1 MASFDRWWTTIESDG
16 CLQKLDK
23 CPSQEC
29 SVSKSLLFNMFAAV
43 CQGLSRSRFLSDH
56 DDLVPC
62 KFYQQLTIIDQ
73 IDNSDLQEGASTLE
87 VDVKKVQEELVKQ
100 GARIH

>member
-1 MASFDRWWTTIESDG
+1 MASFDRWWTNIDSVKSALSQCPFYSICSLQSVKVYQG
-16 CLQKLDK
+16 QGSCLI
-23 CPSQEC
+23 
-29 SVSKSLLFNMFAAV
+29 VMFL
-43 CQGLSRSRFLSDH
+43 CL
-56 DDLVPC
+56 C

>member
-1 MASFDRWWTTIESDG
+1 MDVFKSWTSAPV
-16 CLQKLDK
+16 K
-23 CPSQEC
+23 SA
-29 SVSKSLLFNMFAAV
+29 VSNLSMSLLFNMCAAV

-56 DDLVPC
+56 DVLVPL
-62 KFYQQLTIIDQ
+62 QVLSTTHDQIDQ

-87 VDVKKVQEELVKQ
+87 VDVKKVQEELIKQ

>member
-1 MASFDRWWTTIESDG
+1 MQDLTTT
-16 CLQKLDK
+16 
-23 CPSQEC
+23 
-29 SVSKSLLFNMFAAV
+29 
-43 CQGLSRSRFLSDH
+43 H
-56 DDLVPC
+56 
-62 KFYQQLTIIDQ
+62 DQ

>member
-1 MASFDRWWTTIESDG
+1 MASFDRCWTTIESEG

-29 SVSKSLLFNMFAAV
+29 FISLSLLFNMFAAV
-43 CQGLSRSRFLSDH
+43 CQCLSRSRFLSDR
-56 DDLVPC
+56 DVLVPL
-62 KFYQQLTIIDQ
+62 QVLSTTHDQ

>member
-1 MASFDRWWTTIESDG
+1 MSSKAGQVLQSRVSQCPFYSICSPQSVNVYQDQGSCMIVMFL
-16 CLQKLDK
+16 CL
-23 CPSQEC
+23 
-29 SVSKSLLFNMFAAV
+29 
-43 CQGLSRSRFLSDH
+43 
-56 DDLVPC
+56 C

-87 VDVKKVQEELVKQ
+87 VDVKKVQEELVEQ

>member
-23 CPSQEC
+23 CSSQEC
-29 SVSKSLLFNMFAAV
+29 SVSMSILFTV
-43 CQGLSRSRFLSDH
+43 LSTTH
-56 DDLVPC
+56 
-62 KFYQQLTIIDQ
+62 DQ